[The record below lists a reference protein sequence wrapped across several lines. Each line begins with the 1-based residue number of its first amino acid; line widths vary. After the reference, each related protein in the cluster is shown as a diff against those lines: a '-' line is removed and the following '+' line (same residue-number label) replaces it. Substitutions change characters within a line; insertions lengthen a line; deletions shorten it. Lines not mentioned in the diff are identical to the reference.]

1 LKNIQHTLDVG
12 KIYKKDINS
21 VQFRV
26 ESLKELLVVIDHFEK
41 YPLLTK
47 KRVDFELFKLAINLI
62 KNKEH
67 LTEEGLNK
75 LVSIKASLN
84 KGITDKLKDIFLS
97 SISIIKPNIDKNSIQ
112 DIE

>member
-84 KGITDKLKDIFLS
+84 KGITDKLKDIFF
-97 SISIIKPNIDKNSIQ
+97 K
-112 DIE
+112 

>member
-21 VQFRV
+21 VQSRV

-47 KRVDFELFKLAINLI
+47 KRVDF
-62 KNKEH
+62 
-67 LTEEGLNK
+67 
-75 LVSIKASLN
+75 
-84 KGITDKLKDIFLS
+84 
-97 SISIIKPNIDKNSIQ
+97 
-112 DIE
+112 